1 MLPELKVFFASLTPF
16 ADIKL
21 AVPLGLSYGLST
33 ISIIIFATAGA
44 MIPSAIALAIAES
57 ATKFIREKW
66 KTFDLILTKVL
77 NKTRAEHSKNF
88 EKYGPLIITIIVA
101 IPIPGSGSVTGAAIA
116 FLFGV
121 EYWKGLG
128 LITLGII
135 ISELLIIAGVQSVTA
150 LFNLL

>member
-33 ISIIIFATAGA
+33 ISILIFATAGA
-44 MIPSAIALAIAES
+44 MFPSAVALALAEK
-57 ATKFIREKW
+57 ATKFFREKW
-66 KTFDLILTKVL
+66 KFFDTILTKVL
-77 NKTRAEHSKNF
+77 NKTRADHSANF
-88 EKYGPLIITIIVA
+88 EKYGPLIITLVVA
-101 IPIPGSGSVTGAAIA
+101 IPIPGSGSVTGAMIA

-135 ISELLIIAGVQSVTA
+135 ISELLIIAGVESVTA
-150 LFNLL
+150 LFSLF